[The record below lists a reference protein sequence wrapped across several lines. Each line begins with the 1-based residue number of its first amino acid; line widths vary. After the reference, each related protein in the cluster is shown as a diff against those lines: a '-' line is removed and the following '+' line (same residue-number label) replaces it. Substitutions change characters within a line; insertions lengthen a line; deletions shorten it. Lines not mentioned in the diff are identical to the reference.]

1 MKKHLRNATALL
13 LLAVACRQPAQ
24 QSATSSV
31 NKFSDATLRKIYTL
45 QDERKTQDLLAFL
58 DRPETMYRRE
68 ASLAFGSAQD
78 STAIPALISLLQDP
92 EAEVRKATAYA
103 LGQIGNASAEPAL
116 MEAYQKEQHVPA
128 RAEILEAWGKCATQ
142 NGLDM
147 ISRYTAQPV
156 MQAAQAWAI
165 YRAGQRK
172 LNYTGAITKAADLL
186 TSEQEEA
193 RLGAAHFLSR
203 TAKVDPS
210 PAKAQIFKVV
220 QQDPSANVRMAAAL
234 ALGKMTDTVGIASVV
249 NQVLSKDADYRVRIN
264 AVRPLY
270 QLPYAAVQAAAWNA
284 LSDKHPLVALSA
296 AEYLTAKAPATEASR
311 LLEAANKQ
319 PDWRVRATLFGAA
332 LASSPAE
339 QKQAVSQQIQRRFAS
354 AKNPYEKAALLTA
367 LSKDP
372 TQYAFIEEQ
381 TFKAAHPAIS
391 TSGIEALVS
400 MRGQKN
406 FDSKAAPT
414 FNQLLQQA
422 IQSGDVA
429 IVGIAAGAIRNPD
442 LNMKEAY
449 ADWSFLTQAR
459 DKLTLPRDI
468 ETYLELQ
475 KTLDYLEGKTSAPTP
490 ATPFSHPINWATVN
504 KLQKNQKARIR
515 TSKGDI
521 MFELLVEDAPGS
533 VANFVELLEQGFYNG
548 KNYHRV
554 VPNFVAQGGCPR
566 GDGWGSTDYAIR
578 SEFADLNYLEG
589 YVGMAS
595 AGKDTESCQWFI
607 THSPTPHLDG
617 KYTIFARVIKGMD
630 VVHQLNIGDTIE
642 KVELVRQ

>member
-1 MKKHLRNATALL
+1 MKKQLRNAAALL
-13 LLAVACRQPAQ
+13 LLAVACKQPAQ
-24 QSATSSV
+24 TSAQNGV

-45 QDERKTQDLLAFL
+45 QDERKTQELLSYL
-58 DRPETMYRRE
+58 ERPETMYRRE
-68 ASLAFGSAQD
+68 AALAFGSVQD
-78 STAIPALISLLQDP
+78 SIAIPALTSLLQDP
-92 EAEVRKATAYA
+92 EADVRKATAYA
-103 LGQIGNASAEPAL
+103 LGQIGSTKVEAAL
-116 MEAYQKEQHVPA
+116 MEAYGKEQHVLT

-147 ISRYTAQPV
+147 IARYTAQPE

-172 LNYTGAITKAADLL
+172 LNYTGTIPKAAALL
-186 TSEQEEA
+186 TSGQEEA
-193 RLGAAHFLSR
+193 RLGAAHFLGR
-203 TAKVDPS
+203 TAKLDPS
-210 PAKAQIFKVV
+210 PAKVELFKVV

-234 ALGKMTDTVGIASVV
+234 ALSKMTDTAGVAPVV
-249 NQVLSKDADYRVRIN
+249 NAIFRKEADYRVRIN
-264 AVRPLY
+264 AVRALY

-284 LSDKHPLVALSA
+284 LSDKHPHVALSA
-296 AEYLTAKAPATEASR
+296 AEYLTAKAPAEEANR

-319 PDWRVRATLFGAA
+319 KDWRVRATLFGAA
-332 LASSPAE
+332 LASAT
-339 QKQAVSQQIQRRFAS
+339 QKQTVGQQIQQRFAA

-367 LSKDP
+367 LSKD
-372 TQYAFIEEQ
+372 QANSRFIEQQ
-381 TFKAAHPAIS
+381 TFQAAHPAIS
-391 TSGIEALVS
+391 TSGMEALAAI
-400 MRGQKN
+400 RGQKN
-406 FDSKAAPT
+406 FDASTAPV
-414 FNQLLQQA
+414 FSSIFQKA

-429 IVGIAAGAIRNPD
+429 LVGIAAGAIRNPD
-442 LNMKEAY
+442 LNMKNAY
-449 ADWSFLTQAR
+449 ADRAFLIQAR

-504 KLQKNQKARIR
+504 KLQKNQKIR
-515 TSKGDI
+515 LQTSKGDI
-521 MFELLVEDAPGS
+521 TFELLVEDAPGS
-533 VANFVELLEQGFYNG
+533 VANFVELLEKGFYNG

-578 SEFADLNYLEG
+578 SELADLNYLEG

-617 KYTIFARVIKGMD
+617 KYTIFARVVKGMD
-630 VVHQLNIGDTIE
+630 VVHRLNIGDAIE
-642 KVELVRQ
+642 KVELVR

>member
-1 MKKHLRNATALL
+1 MKKQLRNAAALL
-13 LLAVACRQPAQ
+13 LLAAACRQPAQ
-24 QSATSSV
+24 QSATRGV

-58 DRPETMYRRE
+58 ERPETMYRRE
-68 ASLAFGSAQD
+68 AALAFGSIQD
-78 STAIPALISLLQDP
+78 STAISALTPLLQDR

-116 MEAYQKEQHVPA
+116 MEAYGREQHVPT
-128 RAEILEAWGKCATQ
+128 RAEMLEAWGKCATQ

-147 ISRYTAQPV
+147 ISRYTAQPE

-172 LNYTGAITKAADLL
+172 LNYAGAITKAAELL
-186 TSEQEEA
+186 TSGQEEA
-193 RLGAAHFLSR
+193 RLGAAHFLGR

-210 PAKAQIFKVV
+210 PVKAQVFKVV

-234 ALGKMTDTVGIASVV
+234 ALGKMTDTVGVASVI
-249 NQVLSKDADYRVRIN
+249 NQVLGKDADYRVRIN

-270 QLPYAAVQAAAWNA
+270 QVPYAAVQTAAWNA

-311 LLEAANKQ
+311 LLEAANQ
-319 PDWRVRATLFGAA
+319 QQNWRVRATLFGAA

-339 QKQAVSQQIQRRFAS
+339 QKQRVSHQIQQRFAS

-367 LSKDP
+367 LSKDQN
-372 TQYAFIEEQ
+372 QYSFIEQQ
-381 TFKAAHPAIS
+381 TFKATHPAIS
-391 TSGIEALVS
+391 TLGIEAMAA

-406 FDSKAAPT
+406 FDASAAPV
-414 FNQLLQQA
+414 FSLIFQKA
-422 IQSGDVA
+422 IQSSDVA
-429 IVGIAAGAIRNPD
+429 LVGIAAGALRNPD
-442 LNMKEAY
+442 LNLKNAY
-449 ADWSFLTQAR
+449 ADRSFLTQAR
-459 DKLTLPRDI
+459 DKLTLPRDM

-504 KLQKNQKARIR
+504 KLQKNQKARLR

-521 MFELLVEDAPGS
+521 TFELLVEDAPGS

-617 KYTIFARVIKGMD
+617 RYTIFARVVKGMD
-630 VVHQLNIGDTIE
+630 VVHQLNIGDMIE
-642 KVELVRQ
+642 KVELVR

>member
-1 MKKHLRNATALL
+1 MKKQLRNAAALL

-24 QSATSSV
+24 NSATNGV

-58 DRPETMYRRE
+58 ERPETMYRRE
-68 ASLAFGSAQD
+68 AALAFGSVQD
-78 STAIPALISLLQDP
+78 STAIPALMPLLQDP

-103 LGQIGNASAEPAL
+103 LGQIGNVAAEPAL
-116 MEAYQKEQHVPA
+116 MEAYQKEQHVPT

-147 ISRYTAQPV
+147 ISRYTAQTE

-172 LNYTGAITKAADLL
+172 LNYAGALTKAAALL
-186 TSEQEEA
+186 TSTQEEA
-193 RLGAAHFLSR
+193 RLGASHFLGR
-203 TAKVDPS
+203 TAKLDPT
-210 PAKAQIFKVV
+210 PAKVELFKVV

-234 ALGKMTDTVGIASVV
+234 ALSKMADTVGIAQVV
-249 NQVLSKDADYRVRIN
+249 NGIFRKEPDYRVRIN
-264 AVRPLY
+264 AMRALH
-270 QLPYAAVQAAAWNA
+270 QLPYTAVQATAWNA
-284 LSDKHPLVALSA
+284 LSDKHPHVALSA
-296 AEYLTAKAPATEASR
+296 AEYLTAKAPATESSR

-319 PDWRVRATLFGAA
+319 KDWRVRATLFGAA
-332 LASSPAE
+332 LASAPVA
-339 QKQAVSQQIQRRFAS
+339 QKQTVGKQIQQRFAS

-367 LSKDP
+367 LSKEQ
-372 TQYAFIEEQ
+372 TNYAFIEQQ
-381 TFKAAHPAIS
+381 TFQASHPAIS
-391 TSGIEALVS
+391 TSGIEALAAI
-400 MRGQKN
+400 RGQKN
-406 FDSKAAPT
+406 FDASAAPV
-414 FNQLLQQA
+414 FNQIFQKA
-422 IQSGDVA
+422 VQSGDVA
-429 IVGIAAGAIRNPD
+429 MVGIAAGAIRNPD
-442 LNMKEAY
+442 LKMKDAY
-449 ADWSFLTQAR
+449 ADRTFLTQAR

-504 KLQKNQKARIR
+504 KLQKNQKVRLK
-515 TSKGDI
+515 TSKGEI
-521 MFELLVEDAPGS
+521 VFELLVEDAPGS

-617 KYTIFARVIKGMD
+617 KYTIFARVVKGMD
-630 VVHQLNIGDTIE
+630 VVHQLNIGDRIE
-642 KVELVRQ
+642 KVDLVR